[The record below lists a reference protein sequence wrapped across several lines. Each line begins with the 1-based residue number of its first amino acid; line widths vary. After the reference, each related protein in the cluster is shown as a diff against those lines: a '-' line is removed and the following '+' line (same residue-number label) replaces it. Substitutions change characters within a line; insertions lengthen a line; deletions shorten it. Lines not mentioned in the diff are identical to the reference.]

1 MLVNL
6 LTDENVEVLCVQE
19 VFGGDFPSLPPNQ
32 PFTCDGPTS
41 SRGREAG
48 FLFRSGVSGFA
59 ILGIEDA
66 LFSRWGVVDNSVCIC
81 SFYAPHAGLPEGE
94 RVAFWQEL
102 LSARH
107 VRATSNLPMILAG
120 DANVWHPHFNLGR
133 QRPVDDPIVPLVN
146 QLLSSCGLVLL
157 NPPNVGTHSAGAA
170 LELVMMSSSC
180 SGSVRVHDGM
190 GRCNHAPACCRAQV
204 PRCLPPL
211 RDWHPVLL
219 RAHNDFGRLGSGS

>member
-1 MLVNL
+1 MVS
-6 LTDENVEVLCVQE
+6 DENVEVLCVQE
-19 VFGGDFPSLPPNQ
+19 VYAGDFPSLPPNQ
-32 PFTCDGPTS
+32 PFTKDGPTS

-59 ILGIEDA
+59 IPGIEDA
-66 LFSRWGVVDNSVCIC
+66 VSFRWRVVDNSVCIC

-102 LSARH
+102 LQSARH
-107 VRATSNLPMILAG
+107 VRATSNFPMILAG

-133 QRPVDDPIVPLVN
+133 QRSVDDLIVPLVN

-170 LELVMMSSSC
+170 LVWIGSC
-180 SGSVRVHDGM
+180 S
-190 GRCNHAPACCRAQV
+190 
-204 PRCLPPL
+204 
-211 RDWHPVLL
+211 
-219 RAHNDFGRLGSGS
+219 